1 MSNRFEKL
9 IEYVINDE
17 EDKARELFH
26 DIVVEKSRQIYE
38 EMMDQEEMSEAKDED
53 EDDKEVTE
61 GMDDDDEEV
70 TEGMDGDD
78 DMGRMDQYDEGM
90 MGGDAVEGLIDDVEM
105 EEEGM
110 SMEAMG
116 DDDDM
121 GDDMG
126 GEEDLEDRVIK
137 LEDEVDRLVAE
148 FEDLMDGDFGDEDMD
163 VDGGDELEMDDTEE
177 FGNDEGEAEFGGDM
191 DDMDDMDG
199 KGMMENVSLKAA
211 PKPTTSEEGG
221 INKKAVYA
229 ANSGATGMQGK
240 PVHTGT
246 SMGGKHDTSAYSNSH
261 KDLIGDFQNKAGNSM
276 KDQKAAPRPVTSQAT
291 GVNTKSPLKGR

>member
-1 MSNRFEKL
+1 MEPN
-9 IEYVINDE
+9 
-17 EDKARELFH
+17 
-26 DIVVEKSRQIYE
+26 
-38 EMMDQEEMSEAKDED
+38 
-53 EDDKEVTE
+53 EVDYDMHE
-61 GMDDDDEEV
+61 GMR
-70 TEGMDGDD
+70 GGDGDAAD
-78 DMGRMDQYDEGM
+78 D
-90 MGGDAVEGLIDDVEM
+90 LIDDVEM

-148 FEDLMDGDFGDEDMD
+148 FEDLMDGNFDDEGMD
-163 VDGGDELEMDDTEE
+163 VHGGDELEMDDTEE
-177 FGNDEGEAEFGGDM
+177 FGDDEGEAEFGGDM
-191 DDMDDMDG
+191 DDMDDMGG

-240 PVHTGT
+240 PVHTGA
-246 SMGGKHDTSAYSNSH
+246 SMGGKNDTSAYSNSH
-261 KDLIGDFQNKAGNSM
+261 KDLISDFQNKAGNSM
-276 KDQKAAPRPVTSQAT
+276 KDQKAAPKPVTSQAT

>member
-38 EMMDQEEMSEAKDED
+38 EMMDQEEMSEAKE
-53 EDDKEVTE
+53 EDDEEVTE
-61 GMDDDDEEV
+61 AREEDDEEV

-110 SMEAMG
+110 SMEAM
-116 DDDDM
+116 DNDMDDDM
-121 GDDMG
+121 DS
-126 GEEDLEDRVIK
+126 EEGLEDRVIK

>member
-17 EDKARELFH
+17 DDKARELFH

-38 EMMDQEEMSEAKDED
+38 EMMDQEEMSEAKE
-53 EDDKEVTE
+53 EDDEEVTE
-61 GMDDDDEEV
+61 AREEDDEEV

-78 DMGRMDQYDEGM
+78 AMGRMDQYDEGM
-90 MGGDAVEGLIDDVEM
+90 MGGDAADDLIDDVEM

-116 DDDDM
+116 DDD
-121 GDDMG
+121 MG
-126 GEEDLEDRVIK
+126 GEEGLEDRVIK

-163 VDGGDELEMDDTEE
+163 VHGGDELEMDDTEE

-191 DDMDDMDG
+191 DDMDAMDG

-246 SMGGKHDTSAYSNSH
+246 SMGGKNDTSAYSNSH
-261 KDLIGDFQNKAGNSM
+261 KDLISDFQNKAGNNM
-276 KDQKAAPRPVTSQAT
+276 KDQKAAPKPVTGQAG
-291 GVNTKSPLKGR
+291 GVNTKSPVKGR

>member
-1 MSNRFEKL
+1 
-9 IEYVINDE
+9 
-17 EDKARELFH
+17 
-26 DIVVEKSRQIYE
+26 
-38 EMMDQEEMSEAKDED
+38 
-53 EDDKEVTE
+53 
-61 GMDDDDEEV
+61 
-70 TEGMDGDD
+70 MDGDD

-110 SMEAMG
+110 SMEAIDNDM
-116 DDDDM
+116 DDDM
-121 GDDMG
+121 DS
-126 GEEDLEDRVIK
+126 EEGLEDRVIK

>member
-110 SMEAMG
+110 SMEAM
-116 DDDDM
+116 DNDMDDDM
-121 GDDMG
+121 DS
-126 GEEDLEDRVIK
+126 EEGLEDRVIK

-240 PVHTGT
+240 PVHTGA
-246 SMGGKHDTSAYSNSH
+246 SMGGKNDTSAYSNSH

>member
-17 EDKARELFH
+17 DDKARELFH

-38 EMMDQEEMSEAKDED
+38 EMMDQEEMSEAKE
-53 EDDKEVTE
+53 EDDEEVTE
-61 GMDDDDEEV
+61 AREEDDEEV

-78 DMGRMDQYDEGM
+78 AMGRMDQYDEGM
-90 MGGDAVEGLIDDVEM
+90 MGGDAADDLIDDVEM

-126 GEEDLEDRVIK
+126 GEEDLEDREIK

-148 FEDLMDGDFGDEDMD
+148 FEDLMDGNFDDEGMD
-163 VDGGDELEMDDTEE
+163 VHGGDELEMDDTEE
-177 FGNDEGEAEFGGDM
+177 FGDDEGVAEFGGDM
-191 DDMDDMDG
+191 DDMDDMGG

-221 INKKAVYA
+221 INKKDVYA

-240 PVHTGT
+240 PVHTGA
-246 SMGGKHDTSAYSNSH
+246 SMGGKNDTSAYSNSH
-261 KDLIGDFQNKAGNSM
+261 KDLISDFQNKAGNSM
-276 KDQKAAPRPVTSQAT
+276 KDQKAAPKPVTSQAT

>member
-17 EDKARELFH
+17 DDKARELFH

-38 EMMDQEEMSEAKDED
+38 EMMDQEEMSEAKE
-53 EDDKEVTE
+53 EDDEEVTE
-61 GMDDDDEEV
+61 AREEDDEEV

-78 DMGRMDQYDEGM
+78 AMGRMDQYDEGM
-90 MGGDAVEGLIDDVEM
+90 MGGDAADDLIDDVEM

-163 VDGGDELEMDDTEE
+163 VHGGDELEMDDTEE
-177 FGNDEGEAEFGGDM
+177 FGDDEGEAEFGGDM
-191 DDMDDMDG
+191 DDMDDMGG

-240 PVHTGT
+240 PVHTGA
-246 SMGGKHDTSAYSNSH
+246 SMGGKNDTSAYSNSH
-261 KDLIGDFQNKAGNSM
+261 KDLISDFQNKAGNSM
-276 KDQKAAPRPVTSQAT
+276 KDQKAAPKPVTSQAT